1 MYNSDLKY
9 NKITL
14 EFLTAAKRKFRT
26 TFIVQHYLL
35 LQLEIILRFQHP
47 PLPPKVKKFLGSC
60 GKFSGLGSFLLFQM
74 GLRYI
79 YQLVAFLCSVNFVH
93 TDTRNISCFT
103 EGCIG
108 CLYCMYTR
116 HPSSLILQL
125 RVSLGIA
132 CCRVALK

>member
-79 YQLVAFLCSVNFVH
+79 YQLVAFLCPVNFAHTHTQTHTKYKLLYRGVYRMFILHVH
-93 TDTRNISCFT
+93 KASVKPDFAVACKPRN
-103 EGCIG
+103 
-108 CLYCMYTR
+108 CM
-116 HPSSLILQL
+116 L
-125 RVSLGIA
+125 
-132 CCRVALK
+132 